1 MKILGFQIGRVLN
14 KAETAPSAGGVAL
27 SQLVDNANRWR
38 EQNNP
43 LRSIT
48 VALAVSWLE
57 EEMRGIYANL
67 QWGYHYIEKT
77 DPDLLAL
84 VELRTSAI
92 EELDWNIK
100 LVEGAEKDP
109 RAIAQRDALEA
120 AYERFQNLYGLVGH
134 LAMSTFRSFAIA
146 QPVNANG
153 DLSWTDA
160 VRFDLLPQWNFAR
173 DGQNGALYWN
183 PGAHTVAGGTAGA
196 TLKIEPKDIIY
207 REHTRPVDRIGLVK
221 FIRAN
226 LCEKDWDSFCEVYG
240 IEQPVVIGPSNI
252 PTEKEAEYKN
262 AAANVANGGG
272 GFLPNGSDVKYPNSQ
287 KREAPFKARL
297 DHLSEKLILAGTG
310 GKLKMLAESG
320 SGTLAGGAH
329 SDTFA
334 QIARAEAR
342 KISEVL
348 QRQFDARFLAAK
360 FPGQPVLAYFELAAK
375 ETQDIGTVI
384 DHAVK
389 LAQAGFALDPAEIE
403 QRTGYKVT
411 VKPAEPAQQSGAVLN
426 KTATSTS
433 SGQADEDRTG
443 EFLANARDRVAGA
456 LQADLQPVAEA
467 LAKLLPK
474 VDAGGADAVAA
485 LKAFRDEE
493 LPKLLKGE
501 PEATVKAFQESLAAS
516 FLNGLTDRKTGGA
529 S

>member
-14 KAETAPSAGGVAL
+14 KAETASSAGGVAL

-38 EQNNP
+38 EQLNP
-43 LRSIT
+43 LRSLT
-48 VALAVSWLE
+48 VALAVVWLE

-67 QWGYHYIEKT
+67 QWGYNYIEKT

-100 LVEGAEKDP
+100 IIEGEDKNP

-134 LAMSTFRSFAIA
+134 LAMATFRGFAVA
-146 QPVNANG
+146 QPLDANNQ
-153 DLSWTDA
+153 LSYTDA

-173 DGQNGALYWN
+173 DGQHGALYWN
-183 PGAHTVAGGTAGA
+183 PSAQVVAGSYTG
-196 TLKIEPKDIIY
+196 LQKIEPKDILY
-207 REHTRPVDRIGLVK
+207 REHLRPVDRLGLIK

-252 PTEKEAEYKN
+252 PTEKETEYKN

-360 FPGQPVLAYFELAAK
+360 FPNEPVLAYFELAAK

-389 LAQAGFALDPAEIE
+389 LSQAGFALDPAEIE

-411 VKPAEPAQQSGAVLN
+411 VKPAEPAQQTGAVLN
-426 KTATSTS
+426 KT
-433 SGQADEDRTG
+433 ADEDRTG

-474 VDAGGADAVAA
+474 LDAGGADAVAA

-493 LPKLLKGE
+493 LPKLLAGE